1 MKSNTKR
8 ALGLGAVGLLGLL
21 VLVLLN
27 LDRSGGAAGARGG
40 DDWIQRKYSA
50 TVSYQDKSKQ
60 KSGAA
65 SSGPS
70 TNAPK
75 ERP

>member
-8 ALGLGAVGLLGLL
+8 ALGLGAVGLVGLL

-27 LDRSGGAAGARGG
+27 LDRSGGAGAKGG

-50 TVSYQDKSKQ
+50 PVTNQDKSKD
-60 KSGAA
+60 KAGATP
-65 SSGPS
+65 SRPS
-70 TNAPK
+70 TNARK
-75 ERP
+75 ESP

>member
-8 ALGLGAVGLLGLL
+8 ALGLGAVGLVGLL

-27 LDRSGGAAGARGG
+27 LDRSGGAGAKGG

-50 TVSYQDKSKQ
+50 PVSYQDKA
-60 KSGAA
+60 GATP
-65 SSGPS
+65 SGPS
-70 TNAPK
+70 TNARK
-75 ERP
+75 ENP